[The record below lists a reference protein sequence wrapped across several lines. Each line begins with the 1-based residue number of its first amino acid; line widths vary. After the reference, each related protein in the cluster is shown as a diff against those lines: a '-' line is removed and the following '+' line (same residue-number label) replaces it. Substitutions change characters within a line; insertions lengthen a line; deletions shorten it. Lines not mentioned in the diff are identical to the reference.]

1 MTRVFS
7 TRNRPMHLG
16 PYPLERLDREVGDA
30 DLSTVPA
37 FTPVSFKDNETP
49 KSIVNAM
56 SEYQALLDAIRIGL
70 TNKQLAECPQD
81 LMERANHIKSFGYF
95 CDASMVGISRIP
107 DTARLR
113 KPYRNNDVDRL
124 ANDLKTRQTKTL
136 ASGIDMIMADL
147 RESMEAPPHRMDS
160 KRTGMSCKFA
170 LK

>member
-1 MTRVFS
+1 
-7 TRNRPMHLG
+7 MHLG

-37 FTPVSFKDNETP
+37 FT
-49 KSIVNAM
+49 
-56 SEYQALLDAIRIGL
+56 
-70 TNKQLAECPQD
+70 CPQD

-136 ASGIDMIMADL
+136 ASGIDMIMPED
-147 RESMEAPPHRMDS
+147 R
-160 KRTGMSCKFA
+160 
-170 LK
+170 